1 MGQGTRVPHR
11 VVESAL
17 ENGTENVAVKEASRG
32 KVSKNVTRCRKRK
45 NERERGEDEGE
56 KEGSEG
62 GRGKRGKRSET
73 DLEGR
78 SKLRIG
84 WSTDGNRIR
93 AQLAIDS
100 RRIPGKALL
109 PGGLAWDL
117 SRGKST
123 TTDVFYNLQRAFSDS
138 KWVSTCI
145 HKSHSPSNLSEPF
158 W

>member
-32 KVSKNVTRCRKRK
+32 KVSKNVTRCRKSK
-45 NERERGEDEGE
+45 NEREGGEGRENEGE

-100 RRIPGKALL
+100 RRIPGKAPL

-117 SRGKST
+117 SRGKS
-123 TTDVFYNLQRAFSDS
+123 VSFAQRNSQRY
-138 KWVSTCI
+138 KEGERE
-145 HKSHSPSNLSEPF
+145 K
-158 W
+158 